1 VGENNLG
8 IAEILDTHR
17 PDAFRMRRFWTA
29 SRRRETGGRNGNG
42 NNSNPK
48 LAMRRFRPP
57 MRANVLTHGGEP
69 VRVSF
74 LNVRG
79 EVTAC
84 AGPWRTAGEW
94 WTTGGWS
101 RDEWDVAVQQKSGL
115 ALYRMYR
122 DIADDSWFVAGR
134 YD

>member
-1 VGENNLG
+1 
-8 IAEILDTHR
+8 
-17 PDAFRMRRFWTA
+17 MRRY
-29 SRRRETGGRNGNG
+29 
-42 NNSNPK
+42 
-48 LAMRRFRPP
+48 RPP
-57 MRANVLTHGGEP
+57 LRAHVLTHGGEP

-84 AGPWRTAGEW
+84 AGPWRTSGEW
-94 WTTGGWS
+94 WSNDGWS
-101 RDEWDVAVQQKSGL
+101 RDEWDVAVQQKNGL

-122 DIADDSWFVAGR
+122 DLASESWFVEAR